1 MMLRAIPDRTRIW
14 VALGSGAAIIAVA
27 LALGGCSAS
36 HLQPGHSRPSP
47 SSSKPAPGR
56 SAQATPASAA
66 QVSTASGNSRI
77 GTVSARQGA
86 AITVSDSGGTKLAV
100 TLEQVIDPA
109 DGGSTYSQPPQGK
122 HFVGVKLHLQN
133 KAATTY
139 QNNANNETM
148 IVLTD
153 GKTVDAG
160 YDPLAGCGNFDNGQ
174 VKLKTGA
181 ATTGCVTFP
190 VPKGDKVAEVRYG
203 NTVYPGVTAQW
214 HLP

>member
-1 MMLRAIPDRTRIW
+1 MRRAIPQGTGT
-14 VALGSGAAIIAVA
+14 VAALGSTAAIIVAA
-27 LALGGCSAS
+27 LALGGCSPS
-36 HLQPGHSRPSP
+36 PPQPGHSHPSP
-47 SSSKPAPGR
+47 ASSKPK
-56 SAQATPASAA
+56 SANAA

-77 GTVSARQGA
+77 GTVSAQQGA
-86 AITVSDSGGTKLAV
+86 AITVSDSGGTKLDV

-109 DGGSTYSQPPQGK
+109 DGASKYSQPPEGK

-133 KAATTY
+133 KAAGTY
-139 QNNANNETM
+139 QNNANNETT

-190 VPKGDKVAEVRYG
+190 VPKGDKVAEVRYS

>member
-1 MMLRAIPDRTRIW
+1 MMRRAIPDRTRRW
-14 VALGSGAAIIAVA
+14 AALGSGAAIIAAA

-36 HLQPGHSRPSP
+36 HPQPGHSRPSP

-56 SAQATPASAA
+56 SAQASPASAA
-66 QVSTASGNSRI
+66 QASTASGSDRI
-77 GTVSARQGA
+77 GTISAQEGTA
-86 AITVSDSGGTKLAV
+86 VAVSDSNGAKLDV

-109 DGGSTYSQPPQGK
+109 DGASKYSKPASGK

-133 KAATTY
+133 QAATTY
-139 QNNANNETM
+139 QNNANNETT

-160 YDPLAGCGNFDNGQ
+160 YDPLAGCSNFDNGQ
-174 VKLKTGA
+174 VKLKAGA
-181 ATTGCVTFP
+181 TATGCVTFQ
-190 VPKGDKVAEVRYG
+190 VPKGDTVAEVRYG
-203 NTVYPGVTAQW
+203 NTVYPGITAQW